1 MFAVR
6 RIPGWEDIRIC
17 DIKARLQER
26 GVTQKAFHAKGKM
39 IANIS
44 IKNFLQGV
52 AFGSRMCYNNKEIV
66 IQTRR
71 GFVWAYGSILMS

>member
-6 RIPGWEDIRIC
+6 RIPGWGDMWIC
-17 DIKARLQER
+17 DIKACLQER
-26 GVTQKAFHAKGKM
+26 VLTQKAFHTKGKM

-52 AFGSRMCYNNKEIV
+52 AFVYRMCYNKKEIV

-71 GFVWAYGSILMS
+71 VFV